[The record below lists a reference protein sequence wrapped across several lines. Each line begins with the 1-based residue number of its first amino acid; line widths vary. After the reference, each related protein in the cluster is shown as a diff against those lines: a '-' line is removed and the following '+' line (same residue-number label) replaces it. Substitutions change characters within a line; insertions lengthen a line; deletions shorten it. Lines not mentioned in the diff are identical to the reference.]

1 MKGAP
6 HSFELRWLPVPS
18 AKDAKATPK
27 EEEKSVKD
35 AEQAVKDAEQ
45 AVKDAK
51 AAKDPKVV
59 PKPK

>member
-35 AEQAVKDAEQ
+35 AEQAVKDA
-45 AVKDAK
+45 K